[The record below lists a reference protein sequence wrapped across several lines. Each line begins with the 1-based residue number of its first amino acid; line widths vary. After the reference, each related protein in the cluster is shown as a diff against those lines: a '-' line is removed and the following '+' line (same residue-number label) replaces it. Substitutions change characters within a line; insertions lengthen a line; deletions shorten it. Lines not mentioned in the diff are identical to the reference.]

1 MGHIMTTAR
10 SSKRQAQPRID
21 HFGRLLEED
30 CSNYAYPIKHKLKDC
45 GMMKSFIISRFLTRG
60 MEVEEDLGGSDTMPF
75 PGEEAVM
82 TVYDG
87 RPSPGSRRVTNMSPG
102 TLTHYG
108 WGSRSIGV

>member
-1 MGHIMTTAR
+1 
-10 SSKRQAQPRID
+10 
-21 HFGRLLEED
+21 
-30 CSNYAYPIKHKLKDC
+30 
-45 GMMKSFIISRFLTRG
+45 

-75 PGEEAVM
+75 PREEAVI